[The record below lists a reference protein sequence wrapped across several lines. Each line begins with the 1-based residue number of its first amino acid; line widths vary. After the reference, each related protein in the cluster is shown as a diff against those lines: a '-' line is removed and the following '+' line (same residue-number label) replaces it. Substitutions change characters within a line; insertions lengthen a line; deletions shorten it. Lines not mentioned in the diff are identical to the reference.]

1 MNSNQQIKLTIGIP
15 SIPER
20 TITHLDLLFKR
31 LENQIGSEKDV
42 EIISLM
48 DNKMMSIGRK
58 KELLFELA
66 RGKYTCIIDDD
77 DDVVDD
83 FIPTLRENITS
94 ELNVD
99 VICYDQEAVID
110 GKTWIIKTNLEHNK
124 KIPFDQLELDQNG
137 NPRPC
142 LRPPWQWCCWRTD
155 FVKQIKFEP
164 INWGEDAIFIA
175 EASDRAKTQLVID
188 KIMCKYKWSSS
199 TTSAPHQSI
208 PQNIVDRVNFRTW
221 QL

>member
-137 NPRPC
+137 NPR
-142 LRPPWQWCCWRTD
+142 
-155 FVKQIKFEP
+155 QI
-164 INWGEDAIFIA
+164 GEKMR
-175 EASDRAKTQLVID
+175 SL
-188 KIMCKYKWSSS
+188 
-199 TTSAPHQSI
+199 
-208 PQNIVDRVNFRTW
+208 
-221 QL
+221 